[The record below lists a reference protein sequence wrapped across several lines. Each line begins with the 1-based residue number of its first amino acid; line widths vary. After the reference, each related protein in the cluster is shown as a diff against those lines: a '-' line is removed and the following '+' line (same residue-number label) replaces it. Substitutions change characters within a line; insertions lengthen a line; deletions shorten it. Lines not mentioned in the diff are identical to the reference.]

1 MAAAVEH
8 ERAAEGQR
16 YRFTVDEFARMGEA
30 GIFTEDDRAA
40 HRAAARPGGG
50 ASERLVRRHPE
61 SGDVRLVILVIE
73 VADSSLRYGS

>member
-1 MAAAVEH
+1 MAVSVEH

-30 GIFTEDDRAA
+30 GILTEDDRAA

-50 ASERLVRRHPE
+50 ASERLVRRYPE
-61 SGDVRLVILVIE
+61 SGDVLLVID